1 MVRKNQLPQFP
12 NDYLNEKAKEYDTLI
27 WMERN
32 QKRATIMAL
41 NYLYSEDL
49 GENKQ
54 FRGPYLILDLGCGTG
69 YSSEV
74 MLENGHRVIGIDVL
88 NDMII
93 KARNKKS
100 FFQNHNNLELVLADI
115 NHLPLKS
122 KSIDHVISI
131 SGYNFITYNR
141 NSVKDKIKTV
151 NNTAKYLYRV
161 LKKETGRII
170 IEFYP
175 KDEQEL
181 DLFVSSFKKNG
192 FDGYLIKSKSNQKAG
207 QTFLSLK
214 KIR

>member
-1 MVRKNQLPQFP
+1 MPRKSDPPKFP
-12 NDYLNEKAKEYDTLI
+12 DSYIGEKATEYDTLI

-32 QKRATIMAL
+32 QKRATTMAL

-74 MLENGHRVIGIDVL
+74 LLENGHRVIGIDVL
-88 NDMII
+88 KDMII

-100 FFQNHNNLELVLADI
+100 FFQNHNNLDLVLADI

-122 KSIDHVISI
+122 KSIDHIISI
-131 SGYNFITYNR
+131 SVYNFITYNR
-141 NSVKDKIKTV
+141 NSVRDKIKTV
-151 NNTAKYLYRV
+151 NNTAKYLHRI
-161 LKKETGRII
+161 LKNETGQII

-175 KDEQEL
+175 EDDQEL
-181 DLFVSSFKKNG
+181 TIFNKSFTRNG
-192 FDGYLIKSKSNQKAG
+192 FEGFMVKNKPKQKSG
-207 QTFLSLK
+207 QTFLLLK
-214 KIR
+214 KKE